1 MRRIF
6 HVYASQGE
14 NDYMEM
20 DLPATDY
27 EMLDMME
34 RLRLE
39 DGQLPYLEILEF
51 HDFDYL
57 AEQIA
62 ELPDVYQLNALAR
75 RLSELDSQGSAAF
88 EGFVG
93 LEIQKEETPI
103 PLNRLIDFAHSGECC
118 HVVAEASTDY
128 ELGRFLAEGGFVPE
142 AEDLPD
148 AAYELLDFARIGK
161 AHREANNGVFTGWGY
176 MEPNADP
183 KRVSQDMDF
192 RPHKPAYTVLLNMAC
207 FPASTKEMLQVR
219 LPTPANQLREVQAKL
234 GVESWKGVMCAI
246 LDSPIP
252 EINRRVYLEEDIP
265 LIVQWAEQLQALDA
279 RGELPKYKA
288 LLSASE
294 RMGIRDMMSLAET
307 IGEYSFDPALQSPMG
322 IAADTLK
329 EALGEKVGDLLPYV
343 NLHNYGCF
351 LMEQRHSVLTAYG
364 MIERKDGQPIQA
376 MKEQP
381 QQGGLEMM

>member
-6 HVYASQGE
+6 RVYASQDE
-14 NDYMEM
+14 DAYVEM
-20 DLPATDY
+20 DLPATNY

-34 RLRLE
+34 RLHLE
-39 DGQLPYLEILEF
+39 EGQLPYLEILEY
-51 HDFDYL
+51 HDFKFL
-57 AEQIA
+57 ENQIA
-62 ELPDVYQLNALAR
+62 ELPDVYLLNALAR

-93 LEIQKEETPI
+93 LEIQKKETPI
-103 PLNRLIDFAHSGECC
+103 PLTRLIDFAYSGECC
-118 HVVAEASTDY
+118 HVAAEASTDY

-142 AEDLPD
+142 AEDLSD

-161 AHREANNGVFTGWGY
+161 THREANNGVFTGWGY
-176 MEPNADP
+176 VEPHAEP
-183 KRVSQDMDF
+183 KQVSQDMDF

-207 FPASTKEMLQVR
+207 FPASTKEMVPIR
-219 LPTPANQLREVQAKL
+219 LPTPASQLREVQAKL

-265 LIVQWAEQLQALDA
+265 LILQWAEQLQTLDA

-288 LLSASE
+288 LLSASG
-294 RMGIRDMMSLAET
+294 RMGIRDMVSLAET
-307 IGEYSFDPALQSPMG
+307 IDEYAFNPALQSPMG

-329 EALGEKVGDLLPYV
+329 EALGERVADLLPCV
-343 NLHNYGCF
+343 NLHNYGCV

-376 MKEQP
+376 MEEQP